1 MAQIVSLSVP
11 SVPAGVEGKE
21 EGVGGKREGMDY
33 AGYYSFLNAVSSDLR
48 VIVNITHNYLLLEE
62 HNCHVLQEVV
72 SAIHFF
78 RRTLPLSKESTWL
91 TN

>member
-21 EGVGGKREGMDY
+21 EGVGGKREG
-33 AGYYSFLNAVSSDLR
+33 
-48 VIVNITHNYLLLEE
+48 THNYLLLEE
-62 HNCHVLQEVV
+62 HNCHVLHEVV

-78 RRTLPLSKESTWL
+78 RRTLPLSIESTWL